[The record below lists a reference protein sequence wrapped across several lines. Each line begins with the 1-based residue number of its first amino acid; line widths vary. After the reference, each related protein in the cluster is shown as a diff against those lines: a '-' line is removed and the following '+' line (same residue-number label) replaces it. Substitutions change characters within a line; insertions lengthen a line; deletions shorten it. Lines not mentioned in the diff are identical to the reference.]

1 MVEDLTVDREL
12 IFRIYKE
19 LKSESRNELL
29 KNWARELNRVL
40 MRNNKNSYEIHQYMF
55 IIFSSQ
61 RNDN

>member
-29 KNWARELNRVL
+29 KNRARELNRVL
-40 MRNNKNSYEIHQYMF
+40 MRNNKNIYEIYQYMF